1 MEYNMYKVTIFFY
14 DSPPIEKFSEWDI
27 ESLEWIAAEW
37 QSNDDSIH
45 HISIEE
51 CNLNNP

>member
-1 MEYNMYKVTIFFY
+1 MYKVTIFFY
-14 DSPPIEKFSEWDI
+14 DSDPVEKFSEWDI

-37 QSNDDSIH
+37 QANNDSIR

-51 CNLNNP
+51 CNSNNP

>member
-1 MEYNMYKVTIFFY
+1 MRCNMYKVTIFFY

-27 ESLEWIAAEW
+27 ESLEWITAEW